1 MTTVYV
7 YKSGSQLSKR
17 SMTKY
22 DADSGNNFQM
32 QLQLALYL
40 EHILKYLEN

>member
-1 MTTVYV
+1 M
-7 YKSGSQLSKR
+7 YKSGSQLGKH

-22 DADSGNNFQM
+22 DADSGNNFRL
-32 QLQLALYL
+32 QLQLSLCS